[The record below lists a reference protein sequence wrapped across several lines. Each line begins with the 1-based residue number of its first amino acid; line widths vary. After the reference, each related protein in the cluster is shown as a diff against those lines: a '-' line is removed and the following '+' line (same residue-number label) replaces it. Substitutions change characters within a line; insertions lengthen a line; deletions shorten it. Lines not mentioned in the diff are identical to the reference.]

1 MTGNVYSRLKIYS
14 RASEMI
20 SLWCFFHTL
29 MINLVALLKKEKKF
43 KLILSGLQ
51 QF

>member
-1 MTGNVYSRLKIYS
+1 MTSNVYSRLKIYS

-20 SLWCFFHTL
+20 SLWRFFHTL
-29 MINLVALLKKEKKF
+29 MINLVALVKEKKF